1 MPSVSVVIPTFNARR
16 WLPGLFAALKRQ
28 TPDAPAEIILVD
40 SGSCDGTV
48 EFARQQDGV
57 RVIPIQRFSHGGARN
72 LGIRSSAGE
81 VVVLMTQD
89 AEPADEH
96 WLARLLA
103 PLADTSVAG
112 AYSRQVPRS
121 DASPME
127 RFFLMDRFPD
137 GDLPVRRSHEGS
149 GTPVYPATFFSNV
162 SSAARKETWLRFPF
176 DERLLMSEDQQFA
189 RDVLLAGLA
198 LVYVP
203 ASVVRH
209 SHAYNLRQTF
219 SRYFDSVMAF
229 RQLSGGHTVSRST
242 QLAGRT
248 AGRELAYLVREAPA
262 HIPYYVLHMLFKGA
276 GVLAGH
282 AAGLLPRRLCA
293 RWSMNPAWW
302 RNSGVVPGDKQGGGK
317 S

>member
-1 MPSVSVVIPTFNARR
+1 MPSVSVVIPTLNARR

-28 TPDAPAEIILVD
+28 SPDAPAEIILVD
-40 SGSCDGTV
+40 SGSRDGTV
-48 EFARQQDGV
+48 EFASQQDGV
-57 RVIPIQRFSHGGARN
+57 RVIPIERFSHGGARN
-72 LGIRSSAGE
+72 LGIRSSACE
-81 VVVLMTQD
+81 LVVLMTQD
-89 AEPADEH
+89 AEPADGH
-96 WLARLLA
+96 WLARLIE
-103 PLADTSVAG
+103 PLTDRSVAG
-112 AYSRQVPRS
+112 AYSRQIPRA
-121 DASPME
+121 DAPPME

-137 GDLPVRRSHEGS
+137 GPAPVRRSHEGP
-149 GTPVYPATFFSNV
+149 GAPVYPATFFSNV

-189 RDVLLAGLA
+189 RDALLAGLS

-203 ASVVRH
+203 TSLVLH
-209 SHAYNLRQTF
+209 SHTYNLRQTF
-219 SRYFDSVMAF
+219 SRYFDSVIAF

-242 QLAGRT
+242 QLAGLT
-248 AGRELAYLVREAPA
+248 AGRELAYLMREAPA
-262 HIPYYVLHMLFKGA
+262 HIPYYGLYTLFKGA

-302 RNSGVVPGDKQGGGK
+302 RNSGLSPGGEQGGGK